1 MMQTVLWVM
10 SLLMSIY
17 YDFSNLL
24 PHASVEYRIILGF
37 ILFLLVELILD
48 AINITIGMEGKT
60 LEDTEFNVSC
70 FVGIALLT
78 LTIITVIFLIRIQQ
92 NLLFYIV
99 IMGALMKFGM
109 HSLTIYINANKVLSE
124 DDGEYEYAEI

>member
-1 MMQTVLWVM
+1 
-10 SLLMSIY
+10 
-17 YDFSNLL
+17 
-24 PHASVEYRIILGF
+24 
-37 ILFLLVELILD
+37 
-48 AINITIGMEGKT
+48 MEGKT

-70 FVGIALLT
+70 LVGIALLI

-109 HSLTIYINANKVLSE
+109 LSLTIYINENKVISE